1 MTTRD
6 AAGGRHRPRVCV
18 ARDGGLG
25 RRRGGDRIAGGLRL
39 LRDLAVRVGPG
50 GRQRVSRDRDPDP
63 QPPTPTP
70 CGSAAST
77 GATIGSEMD
86 QLRQASGGPNG
97 IPVLFV
103 GLGTLVESALYRYD
117 ARDNAIPDLADGPC
131 VAQGADG
138 TVIRCR
144 LVETTFHDGTP
155 LTADDVAFTYA
166 LFQRPASINAW
177 MLGSLKN
184 VRAVEP
190 RTVDFVLSAADATFM
205 TMVLPSIPI
214 LPRHAVEAAYAD
226 FVAATKDLTAADLTK
241 LADTIDEEAGRDP
254 PVCETR
260 LDEVASLLSTIGAR
274 LYREDFSR
282 ETGRFES
289 CTYMGAAS
297 TFIRL
302 AATALETAADP
313 GADALDAVAAAFQL
327 LWTDWEPIGTGPYR
341 FVSEDA
347 DRVHLEAWPGYHG
360 GLAATRYVDFVP
372 TRADGSDLV
381 AGTVDFLQFAGVDT
395 AYRVTVASRGVRF
408 ATLISGGFLGLQIN
422 VRPGRLFA
430 DVNLR
435 QALQLCIDLPRD
447 VDAATGGVNAP
458 VYGPVIPGSWADDP
472 DLPKPT
478 RDTAAATRLIEG
490 AGWQLGTDGIYAKDG
505 VRLAAQI
512 PVREGMS
519 DRGMMADLVASQ
531 ARECG
536 MDLQSRPMSFD
547 EMLEMLNRYPHIL
560 PGTTTPFEL
569 YLGAWSTAIDPDDG
583 LSIFVSSAIS
593 DAEHPDNVNFGG
605 FSDPAFD
612 ALVAAGRATYDQAER
627 TRIYR
632 EAQQEL
638 AAQVPY
644 IFFWGFVLPDCAALG
659 RLYRG
664 RAARPLGTELDLAAG
679 AMGGGGALTPQ
690 GGCDE
695 RARSPGGPHGPRAT
709 MARDRGVA
717 GCGGHAGFTGS
728 LLVRD
733 HVAVRIGP
741 GR

>member
-1 MTTRD
+1 MSTRERP
-6 AAGGRHRPRVCV
+6 AAGT
-18 ARDGGLG
+18 
-25 RRRGGDRIAGGLRL
+25 RRAP
-39 LRDLAVRVGPG
+39 AW
-50 GRQRVSRDRDPDP
+50 RVSGASMAAAVVLALLAGCSSATTSPSASGP
-63 QPPTPTP
+63 VGSSASPASATGTPTP
-70 CGSAAST
+70 
-77 GATIGSEMD
+77 GAYADTLRIGGVDWGTNGSEMD

-117 ARDNAIPDLADGPC
+117 ARDNAIPDLAAGPC
-131 VAQGADG
+131 VAQRADR

-144 LVETTFHDGTP
+144 LVEATFHDGTP

-166 LFQRPASINAW
+166 LFQRPTSINAW
-177 MLGSLKN
+177 MLGSLKE

-226 FVAATKDLTAADLTK
+226 FVAATKGLTATDLTK
-241 LADTIDEEAGRDP
+241 LADTIDEEAARDP
-254 PVCETR
+254 AVCTTR
-260 LDEVASLLSTIGAR
+260 LDEVASLLSTIGVR

-313 GADALDAVAAAFQL
+313 AAAALDAVAAAFQL
-327 LWTDWEPIGTGPYR
+327 LSTDWEPIGTGPYR

-395 AYRVTVASRGVRF
+395 AYRVTAASRGVRF

-430 DVNLR
+430 EVNVR
-435 QALQLCIDLPRD
+435 RALQLCIDLPRD
-447 VDAATGGVNAP
+447 VDASTGGVNAP

-472 DLPKPT
+472 GLPKPT
-478 RDTAAATRLIEG
+478 RDTVAATQLIEG

-505 VRLAAQI
+505 VRLAASI
-512 PVREGMS
+512 LVRKEMT
-519 DRGMMADLVASQ
+519 DRVAMADLIASQ
-531 ARECG
+531 ARDCG
-536 MDLQSRPMSFD
+536 MDLRSRPTTFD
-547 EMLEMLNRYPHIL
+547 PDLVDMLNRYPHVI

-569 YLGAWSTAIDPDDG
+569 YLGAWNAAIDPDDG
-583 LSIFVSSAIS
+583 LSVFVSSAIS

-605 FSDPAFD
+605 FSDPTFD

-627 TRIYR
+627 TRNYR
-632 EAQQEL
+632 EAQQKL

-644 IFFWGFVLPDCAALG
+644 IFFWGNVDPDPVRTAVATVDG
-659 RLYRG
+659 
-664 RAARPLGTELDLAAG
+664 PLDLSVPFWSWQPERMVVAAS
-679 AMGGGGALTPQ
+679 
-690 GGCDE
+690 
-695 RARSPGGPHGPRAT
+695 SP
-709 MARDRGVA
+709 
-717 GCGGHAGFTGS
+717 
-728 LLVRD
+728 
-733 HVAVRIGP
+733 
-741 GR
+741 